1 MTLYLSHLSF
11 DLHRVLQLRQK
22 IASLLGFSDWADYKI
37 SDKMAK
43 TGNNAI
49 SFIQNIDDRL
59 DDVFLAE
66 QKILLDLK
74 REHLN
79 DPTVSELDRWDL
91 GYYMNILMETEYQI
105 NQDEIAEYF
114 EEEAT
119 LRGIFDIYEELFNI
133 KITEDPDGP
142 PGGLWADD
150 DSIKFVHISEA
161 GEDGSPIG
169 GVYLDL
175 HPRPGKY
182 THFAKFSLVKGY
194 RMTDPVSGTS
204 TYQAPHCAII
214 GNWPVPVGN
223 ETVSL
228 WKFSNV
234 NTFFHEFGHAL
245 HDVLT
250 CTEMSSFSGTSV
262 AWDFVEV
269 PSQMLERWLDDIN
282 VIRRF
287 AKHYK
292 NGNSMPE
299 ALLQSLIRAKTA
311 TVGHGYKGQ
320 VALGM

>member
-1 MTLYLSHLSF
+1 M
-11 DLHRVLQLRQK
+11 RQK
-22 IASLLGFSDWADYKI
+22 IATLLGFSDWADYRI

-43 TGNNAI
+43 TGNTAI

-59 DDVFLAE
+59 DYVFLDE
-66 QKILLDLK
+66 KKILLDLK
-74 REHLN
+74 RQHLN
-79 DPTVSELDRWDL
+79 DSTASELNRWDL
-91 GYYMNILMETEYQI
+91 GYYMNVLMETEYQI
-105 NQDEIAEYF
+105 NQEEIAEYF

-150 DSIKFVHISEA
+150 DIKFVHISEA

-182 THFAKFSLVKGY
+182 NHFAKFSLVKGY

-204 TYQAPHCAII
+204 TYQAPSCAII

-234 NTFFHEFGHAL
+234 NTMFHEFGHAL

-250 CTEMSSFSGTSV
+250 CTEMSAFSGTSV

-292 NGNSMPE
+292 NGNAMPE